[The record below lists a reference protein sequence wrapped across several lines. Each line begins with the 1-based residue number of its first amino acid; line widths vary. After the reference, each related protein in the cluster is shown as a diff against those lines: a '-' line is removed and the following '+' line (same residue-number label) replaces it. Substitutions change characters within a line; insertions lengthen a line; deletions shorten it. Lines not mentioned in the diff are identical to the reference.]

1 MTFNRNGIN
10 NHRKLKDVFYYL
22 RQQKADIIF
31 LQETHLKFEAERFIT
46 SGWGFDCFL
55 LGVNTN
61 KNGVAILFNNT
72 FKCYFFNTVRDP
84 NGWVLRLLNKTNKQ
98 IKRMT
103 LVNAPGPSNADK
115 PDFFDTLS

>member
-1 MTFNRNGIN
+1 MTFNCNGIN
-10 NHRKLKDVFYYL
+10 DHRKRKDLFDHL
-22 RQQKADIIF
+22 RQL
-31 LQETHLKFEAERFIT
+31 LQETHLKFKAERFIT

-103 LVNAPGPSNADK
+103 LVNMYGPSSADK
-115 PDFFDTLS
+115 PDFFLYTKSAD